1 MRADVYLTQF
11 GHAPSRSR
19 AATMIQ
25 EGAVCIDG
33 VSICKVSEQ
42 IDETREHTVTL
53 ADVIPYVG
61 RGGLKLQGALDAF
74 RVDCQGKYAL
84 DVGAST
90 GGFTDCLLQRG
101 AAHVFSVD
109 AGSGQLA
116 PSLCRDTRVTNVEN
130 CNARYLS
137 AAVLGEQFPKDG
149 VPLCVMD
156 VSFISQTLILP
167 ALLPLLRD
175 DADLLTLVKPQFELG
190 RAQIGKGGIVRTDA
204 ARKDAIVRVIT
215 CAQTCGFC
223 AMGLICSPIRGGDG
237 NVEYLLHLKKTAD
250 PVANVS
256 TETLLRAIGL

>member
-25 EGAVCIDG
+25 EGAVSIDG
-33 VSICKVSEQ
+33 VTVEKASEQ
-42 IDETREHTVTL
+42 IDETCEHTVTL
-53 ADVIPYVG
+53 GEIIPYVG

-74 RVDCQGKYAL
+74 SVDCQGKYAL

-101 AAHVFSVD
+101 ASHVFAVD

-116 PSLCRDTRVTNVEN
+116 LSLCRDSRVTNIEN
-130 CNARYLS
+130 CNARCLEAS
-137 AAVLGEQFPKDG
+137 MLGAHFPADG

-167 ALLPLLRD
+167 ALVPLLCEH
-175 DADLLTLVKPQFELG
+175 ADLITLIKPQFELG

-204 ARKDAIVRVIT
+204 ARKDAIKRVAL
-215 CAQTCGFC
+215 CAKSLSLYPT
-223 AMGLICSPIRGGDG
+223 GLIVSPIRGGDG
-237 NVEYLLHLKKTAD
+237 NVEYLIHLKKSTDDAMAV
-250 PVANVS
+250 PV
-256 TETLLRAIGL
+256 ETLLRLVGM